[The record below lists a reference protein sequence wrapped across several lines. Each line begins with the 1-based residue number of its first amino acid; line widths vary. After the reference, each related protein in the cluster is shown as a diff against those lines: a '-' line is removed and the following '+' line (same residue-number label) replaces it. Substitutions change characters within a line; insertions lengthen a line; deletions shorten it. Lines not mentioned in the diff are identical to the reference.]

1 MARQHGVTCSTTSNL
16 IIDSGAVYINYGE
29 SSERKL
35 GATRGGNTFTIE
47 EEMRTM
53 EFDGVRGQMVG
64 SHRLLGAIPKITA
77 NIVEWDFQTFL
88 DLIPGSTKA
97 DIGTT
102 HYRITR
108 TIQTLASSLYLTN
121 VAIVGECTASATNY
135 VVCGIKNAVQLENIE
150 LPFNDKDE
158 TVASVT
164 FSGCV
169 PCNDLE
175 NEPWWIDY
183 PQADA

>member
-1 MARQHGVTCSTTSNL
+1 MARQHGLSCSTTSNL

-29 SSERKL
+29 ANERML
-35 GATRGGNTFTIE
+35 GATRGGNTFTVE

-53 EFDGVRGQMVG
+53 EFDGMRGQMIG

-77 NIVEWDFQTFL
+77 NIVEWNYQTFL
-88 DLIPGSTKA
+88 DILPGSVKT

-108 TIQTLASSLYLTN
+108 SIQTLLASSYLTN
-121 VAIVGECTASATNY
+121 VAIVGECTASTSNY
-135 VVCGIKNAVQLENIE
+135 IVCGIYNAVQLENVE

-158 TVASVT
+158 SVATVT
-164 FSGCV
+164 FSGCTS
-169 PCNDLE
+169 CSNLE
-175 NEPWWIDY
+175 DEPFWIDY
-183 PQADA
+183 PVAT

>member
-29 SSERKL
+29 ANQRL
-35 GATRGGNTFTIE
+35 FGATRGGNTFAIE

-53 EFDGVRGQMVG
+53 EFDGVRGQMIG

-77 NIVEWDFQTFL
+77 NIVQWNWQTFVDVL
-88 DLIPGSTKA
+88 PGSVKSN
-97 DIGTT
+97 IGTT
-102 HYRITR
+102 HYRINR
-108 TIQTLASSLYLTN
+108 SIQTLLSSIYFTN
-121 VAIVGECTASATNY
+121 VAIVGECTASTTNY
-135 VVCGIKNAVQLENIE
+135 IVCGIYNAVQLENLE

-158 TVASVT
+158 SVATVT

-169 PCNDLE
+169 PCDNLE
-175 NEPWWIDY
+175 DEPWWIDC
-183 PQADA
+183 PVPE

>member
-1 MARQHGVTCSTTSNL
+1 MARQHGVNCSTTSNL
-16 IIDSGAVYINYGE
+16 IIDSGALYINYGE
-29 SSERKL
+29 SNERKL

-77 NIVEWDFQTFL
+77 NLVQYSYQTFL
-88 DLIPGSTKA
+88 DILPGSVKT

-108 TIQTLASSLYLTN
+108 QIQTLLDSLYFTN

-135 VVCGIKNAVQLENIE
+135 VICGILNGVQLENVE

-158 TVASVT
+158 SVCTVT
-164 FSGCV
+164 FSGCTD
-169 PCNDLE
+169 CNNLE
-175 NEPWWIDY
+175 DEPWWIDY
-183 PQADA
+183 PVAD